1 MIIISKDQEAQI
13 LLLLQRNRKVEA
25 IKFVMDATKCGLK
38 EAKDFI
44 DHFKETG
51 IASIDG
57 SERSFRENLDA
68 ELTSLLL
75 NGKKIDAVKLYKD
88 HTGAGLKDSVEYVN
102 SLQEGEVTPVSKSPL
117 NNRDTQIEQ
126 IIKAQQEQKPKT
138 GCFIATVCYGN
149 YDAAEVM
156 VLRRYR
162 DEKLMPF
169 LAGRL
174 FVRFY
179 YFISP
184 ALAKQLEK
192 SERSKRW
199 IKLNILTPVV
209 VYIGTKITKNK
220 VITDE

>member
-1 MIIISKDQEAQI
+1 MIIISKEQEAQI
-13 LLLLQRNRKVEA
+13 LLLLQRNRKIEA
-25 IKFVMDATKCGLK
+25 VKLVMDAAKCGLK

-44 DHFKETG
+44 DQFTETRTTSAG
-51 IASIDG
+51 G
-57 SERSFRENLDA
+57 KERSLRENLDA

-88 HTGAGLKDSVEYVN
+88 HTGAGLKDSVDYVN
-102 SLQEGEVTPVSKSPL
+102 SLQEGEVAPLSRSPL
-117 NNRDTQIEQ
+117 NKRDTQIDE
-126 IIKAQQEQKPKT
+126 IIKGQQEQKPKT

-149 YDAAEVM
+149 YDAPEVM

-162 DEKLMPF
+162 DERLMPF

-184 ALAKQLEK
+184 ALAKQLDK
-192 SERSKRW
+192 SERGKGW
-199 IKLNILTPVV
+199 VKTNLLAPVV
-209 VYIGTKITKNK
+209 LYIGTKITKNK
-220 VITDE
+220 TITDE

>member
-1 MIIISKDQEAQI
+1 MIIISKHQEAQI

-25 IKFVMDATKCGLK
+25 IKLVMDAAKCGLK
-38 EAKDFI
+38 EAKDFV
-44 DHFKETG
+44 DHFIENGTT
-51 IASIDG
+51 SIG
-57 SERSFRENLDA
+57 RNERAFHENLDA

-75 NGKKIDAVKLYKD
+75 HGKKIDAVKLYKD
-88 HTGAGLKDSVEYVN
+88 HTGAGLKDSVDYVN
-102 SLQEGEVTPVSKSPL
+102 SLQEGEVAPLSKSPL
-117 NNRDTQIEQ
+117 NNRDTQIEE
-126 IIKAQQEQKPKT
+126 IIKGQQEPKPKT

-169 LAGRL
+169 AAGRL

-184 ALAKQLEK
+184 ALAKQLDK
-192 SERSKRW
+192 SERVKRW
-199 IKLNILTPVV
+199 VKTKLLTPLV

>member
-1 MIIISKDQEAQI
+1 MIIISKEQEVQI
-13 LLLLQRNRKVEA
+13 LLLLQRNRKIEA
-25 IKFVMDATKCGLK
+25 VKLVMDAAKCGLK

-44 DHFKETG
+44 DQFIETRTT
-51 IASIDG
+51 SIGG
-57 SERSFRENLDA
+57 SERSFRKNLDA

-88 HTGAGLKDSVEYVN
+88 HTGAGLKDSVDYVN
-102 SLQEGEVTPVSKSPL
+102 SLQEGEVAPLSKSPL
-117 NNRDTQIEQ
+117 NNRDTQIEE
-126 IIKAQQEQKPKT
+126 IIKGQQEQKPKT

-169 LAGRL
+169 LPGRL

-184 ALAKQLEK
+184 ALAKQLDK
-192 SERSKRW
+192 SERVKRW
-199 IKLNILTPVV
+199 VKTKLLTPLV

-220 VITDE
+220 AITGE

>member
-1 MIIISKDQEAQI
+1 MIIISKDQEAQV

-25 IKFVMDATKCGLK
+25 VKLVMDAAKCGLK
-38 EAKDFI
+38 EAKDFV
-44 DHFKETG
+44 DHFRESGTS
-51 IASIDG
+51 SISR
-57 SERSFRENLDA
+57 SERSFHENLDA

-75 NGKKIDAVKLYKD
+75 HGKKIDAVKLYKD
-88 HTGAGLKDSVEYVN
+88 HTGAGLKDSVDYVN
-102 SLQEGEVTPVSKSPL
+102 SLQEGEVRPVSKSPL
-117 NNRDTQIEQ
+117 NNRDTQIEG
-126 IIKAQQEQKPKT
+126 IIKGQQEQKPKT

-149 YDAAEVM
+149 YDAVEVR

-184 ALAKQLEK
+184 TLAKQLDK
-192 SERSKRW
+192 SERSKIW
-199 IKLNILTPVV
+199 VKTNLLAPVV
-209 VYIGTKITKNK
+209 LYFGTKITKNK
-220 VITDE
+220 AITDE